1 MADAES
7 WCQTLSRFKLDP
19 PHLQRG
25 NHILH
30 LARPAVT
37 PSRVVDLKRWEE
49 RVSSAMAARIGCG
62 RAGRGGSGRN
72 LKLLLLLV
80 QLALRAHASKLTNLG
95 KADCIFTVRVQ
106 CLHGYLKK
114 ASVHSLNNEILQC
127 PGVEKFQLPQQSR
140 IGNYLIQHLNF
151 RL

>member
-1 MADAES
+1 MVPDTKSFQVGSAAPAAWQSYPPSGPAGSHAQPCRGPEALGGAGQQRDGGTNRVRKMA
-7 WCQTLSRFKLDP
+7 
-19 PHLQRG
+19 
-25 NHILH
+25 
-30 LARPAVT
+30 
-37 PSRVVDLKRWEE
+37 
-49 RVSSAMAARIGCG
+49 
-62 RAGRGGSGRN
+62 AGRGGSGRN

-80 QLALRAHASKLTNLG
+80 QLALRAHASKHTNLG
-95 KADCIFTVRVQ
+95 KVDCIFTVRVQ

-127 PGVEKFQLPQQSR
+127 PGVDKFQLPQQSR